1 MCLVIT
7 INIVVLQIYTI
18 NWIVLN
24 SIILLKSV
32 LFEVDKDS
40 KLSKIY
46 KFNEKINHLLIIQ

>member
-46 KFNEKINHLLIIQ
+46 KFNEKN

>member
-24 SIILLKSV
+24 SIILLKLV